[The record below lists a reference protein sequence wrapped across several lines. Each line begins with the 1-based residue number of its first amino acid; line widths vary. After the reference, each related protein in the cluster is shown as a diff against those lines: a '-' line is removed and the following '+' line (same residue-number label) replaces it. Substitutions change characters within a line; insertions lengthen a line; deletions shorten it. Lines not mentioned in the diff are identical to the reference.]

1 MILKI
6 FFKIVQMDNIRSII
20 KTTMSSFIK
29 DIAKAMGDDE
39 ELFYDIWKDNDYE
52 ENIEKVIKEEE
63 KKLTKSTNEKVEK
76 KTEKKVEPE
85 TKMKLESGCPY
96 VFSKGQKQGQ
106 KCGVKSKNGQEFCS
120 THKKKDGPQSTT
132 SKRSSTASND
142 TTVSKSGSIMLK
154 KYNENLIH
162 TETQLIF
169 DRNSKSVI
177 GRLVNDQVKPL
188 TESDKETCNKFR
200 FRVFTEPKKTEAKT
214 EVKAKPD
221 TKLETTRKS
230 NESDVESVTESM
242 VSNET
247 NDTNDLNEIEIDKT
261 NETVKKV
268 LGF

>member
-1 MILKI
+1 MIFKI
-6 FFKIVQMDNIRSII
+6 FLKIVQMDNIRSII
-20 KTTMSSFIK
+20 KTSMKKFIK
-29 DIAKAMGDDE
+29 DIATKYDDE
-39 ELFYDIWKDNDYE
+39 VDDVRDLWECYE
-52 ENIEKVIKEEE
+52 EDIEKVIKEEE
-63 KKLTKSTNEKVEK
+63 KKLTKSTNEKI
-76 KTEKKVEPE
+76 EKKVEPE
-85 TKMKLESGCPY
+85 TKVKLESGCPY

-120 THKKKDGPQSTT
+120 LHKKKDGPQSTT

-177 GRLVNDQVKPL
+177 GKLVNDQVKPL

-221 TKLETTRKS
+221 TKPETTRKS
-230 NESDVESVTESM
+230 NESEVESVTESM